1 MGGHRK
7 GKPLTAMISLLSP
20 DDDRR
25 FASVA
30 RIFAA
35 AIEPSEQKPLEVLR
49 RHIGDERYGFLIA
62 EDGGEVVG
70 FAAVFIPSSR
80 DFWLLEYL
88 AVDGARRSAGLGA
101 ALFDAAIAHAD
112 NVVPGCFGLLEVD
125 AADAVVGEGN
135 DIPRR
140 LQFYARNGC
149 RKIAGLRYL
158 LPLSSRGAPPAMQLL
173 VHGRSDQSTIARST
187 LQQWLVALYRE
198 VYDQPG
204 GDPRLARM
212 TALLPDTIELQ
223 EIGAPAAG

>member
-1 MGGHRK
+1 M
-7 GKPLTAMISLLSP
+7 TATISLLDP

-30 RIFAA
+30 RIYTA
-35 AIEPSEQKPLEVLR
+35 AIEPSEQKPPELLR
-49 RHIGDERYGFLIA
+49 RHVGDDRYSFLLA

-70 FAAVFIPSSR
+70 FAAVFIPSSQ

-101 ALFDAAIAHAD
+101 ALFDAAVAHVG
-112 NVVPGCFGLLEVD
+112 NIVPGRFGLLEVD

-158 LPLSSRGAPPAMQLL
+158 LPLSSRGTPPAMQLL
-173 VHGRSDQSTIARST
+173 VQGLPGQSTIARST
-187 LQQWLVALYRE
+187 LQDWLVTLYVE
-198 VYDQPG
+198 VYGQPG
-204 GDPRLARM
+204 DDPRLARM
-212 TALLPDTIELQ
+212 TAHLPDTLQLQ
-223 EIGAPAAG
+223 EIGGSRAG